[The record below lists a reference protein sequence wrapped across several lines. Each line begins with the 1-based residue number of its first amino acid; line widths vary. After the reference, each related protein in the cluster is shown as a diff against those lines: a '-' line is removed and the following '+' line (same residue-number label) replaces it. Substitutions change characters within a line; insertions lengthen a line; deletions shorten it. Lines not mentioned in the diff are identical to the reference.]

1 MNLRI
6 PGPTPCAP
14 QVLEAMRRQMID
26 HRGKEF
32 GQIIQQITARLK
44 EFFQTTGDVLIL
56 TSSGTGSMEAAVV
69 NTLSPGDKVLS
80 ICNGAFGERFGD
92 IAEMFGADVTRLR
105 FELGKGADPAAV
117 REALEADP
125 AIRAVTITHNETST
139 GVTNDLESIST
150 VAKEFDKLLLV
161 DAISSLGCINLPM
174 DAWGCDVVLSGS
186 QKGWMVPPGL
196 AFVGLS
202 QRAWEAVAKAKMPRF
217 YWDFNRANSYLERG
231 QTPWT
236 PAVSI
241 FYALAVSLELMA
253 QEGLPNIIARHERVG
268 EAARQGVKSLG
279 LSLFADERCASNT
292 VTAIKPPPEVDID
305 KLLAVLR
312 DEYDTILASSRG
324 AMEGEVFRIGH
335 LGFVTEADIEKVM
348 EALRL
353 ALPKAGFK
361 EAGRVAGSV

>member
-6 PGPTPCAP
+6 PGPTPCPP
-14 QVLEAMRRQMID
+14 QVLEAMKKQMID

-32 GQIIQQITARLK
+32 GQIMLQITARLK
-44 EFFQTTGDVLIL
+44 EFYQTTGDVLIL
-56 TSSGTGSMEAAVV
+56 TCSGTGSMEAAVV

-80 ICNGAFGERFGD
+80 ICNGTFGERFAD
-92 IAEMFGADVTRLR
+92 IAEVFGADVTRLR
-105 FELGKGADPAAV
+105 FELGKGVEPEAV
-117 REALEADP
+117 RKALEADP
-125 AIRAVTITHNETST
+125 SIQAVTITHNETST

-150 VAKEFDKLLLV
+150 VVRGFDKLFLV

-202 QRAWEAVAKAKMPRF
+202 PRAWEAVAKAKMPRF
-217 YWDFNRANSYLERG
+217 YLDFKKAKSNLEKG

-253 QEGLPNIIARHERVG
+253 QEGLSNVIARHKRVG
-268 EAARQGVKSLG
+268 NAAREGAKSMG
-279 LSLFADERCASNT
+279 LSLFADERYASNT
-292 VTAIKPPPEVDID
+292 VTAINPPEGVDVD
-305 KLLAVLR
+305 KLLAILR

-324 AMEGEVFRIGH
+324 EMEVFRIGH
-335 LGFVTEADIEKVM
+335 LGFVTEEDIVKVM
-348 EALRL
+348 EALQL
-353 ALPKAGFK
+353 ALMSMG
-361 EAGRVAGSV
+361 VATCST